1 MWEWSLGRWNVTFSG
16 LSRSRDKRKSGR
28 AKYGVGSVSRNRK
41 KRQNERCFY
50 DNCNLHVC
58 PQPFITRLLL
68 RLSILT
74 ESLVQA
80 SWSDED
86 RSDEDKSSLVPSD
99 AFNKTIR
106 CSLMHEHAL
115 LCRER
120 LIALGNLAQIN
131 YKSLKNKGK
140 ESISCLFLW
149 PSCPTSF
156 A

>member
-1 MWEWSLGRWNVTFSG
+1 MRMITRALKRNLLWALTK
-16 LSRSRDKRKSGR
+16 SRQ
-28 AKYGVGSVSRNRK
+28 AK
-41 KRQNERCFY
+41 KRAREIWCWLCEQKHEEKAERECFH

-80 SWSDED
+80 SWN
-86 RSDEDKSSLVPSD
+86 DEDKSSLVLSD

-106 CSLMHEHAL
+106 CSLMHEPAL
-115 LCRER
+115 LCREP

-131 YKSLKNKGK
+131 DKSKKNKGK

-156 A
+156 ACVE

>member
-16 LSRSRDKRKSGR
+16 FSRSRDKRKSGR
-28 AKYGVGSVSRNRK
+28 AKYGVGSVSRNTK
-41 KRQNERCFY
+41 KRQNES
-50 DNCNLHVC
+50 VSMTTATSTSA
-58 PQPFITRLLL
+58 PSLLL

-80 SWSDED
+80 SWN
-86 RSDEDKSSLVPSD
+86 DEDKSSLVLSD

-106 CSLMHEHAL
+106 CSLMHEPAL
-115 LCRER
+115 LCREH

-131 YKSLKNKGK
+131 DKSKKNKGK

-156 A
+156 ACVE